1 MVESKSMDM
10 SKREDEGKGDN
21 EETMRA
27 SRTSLLSHCCVV
39 GCAKT
44 RVRATTKMVP

>member
-1 MVESKSMDM
+1 MVESRSMDM

-21 EETMRA
+21 EDTMGA
-27 SRTSLLSHCCVV
+27 SWMLLLSCCHVV

-44 RVRATTKMVP
+44 RVRATMKMVP